1 MRENGEGRKKAW
13 FGSTYGITEAMER
26 ENMGKKG
33 GGRKKTKEGEIST
46 YIEKVEHVNKIK

>member
-1 MRENGEGRKKAW
+1 
-13 FGSTYGITEAMER
+13 
-26 ENMGKKG
+26 MGKKG